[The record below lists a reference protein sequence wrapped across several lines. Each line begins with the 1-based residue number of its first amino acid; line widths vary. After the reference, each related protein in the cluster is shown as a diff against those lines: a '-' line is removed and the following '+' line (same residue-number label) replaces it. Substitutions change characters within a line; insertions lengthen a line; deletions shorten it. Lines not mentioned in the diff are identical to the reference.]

1 MVFYCWH
8 VRVLYQMFVWKWA
21 FRGAPIWPTLS
32 CLLLFFVAYRH
43 ENVIQ
48 DGNIRHENVI
58 VGGVIRHENVMSP
71 CIVCNIFAIIRVRRC
86 NYAERLLRADCAM
99 ERQAE

>member
-1 MVFYCWH
+1 M
-8 VRVLYQMFVWKWA
+8 
-21 FRGAPIWPTLS
+21 
-32 CLLLFFVAYRH
+32 AYRH

-48 DGNIRHENVI
+48 DRNIRHENVI

-71 CIVCNIFAIIRVRRC
+71 CASGNIFAIIRARRG
-86 NYAERLLRADCAM
+86 NYAERLLRADCEM

>member
-1 MVFYCWH
+1 MG
-8 VRVLYQMFVWKWA
+8 
-21 FRGAPIWPTLS
+21 FRGVPVFLATKGRRYRRHLVVPLLS
-32 CLLLFFVAYRH
+32 SPVLFVAYRH

-48 DGNIRHENVI
+48 DRSIRHENVI
-58 VGGVIRHENVMSP
+58 KGGVIRHENVMSP
-71 CIVCNIFAIIRVRRC
+71 CVAGNIFAIIRVRRG